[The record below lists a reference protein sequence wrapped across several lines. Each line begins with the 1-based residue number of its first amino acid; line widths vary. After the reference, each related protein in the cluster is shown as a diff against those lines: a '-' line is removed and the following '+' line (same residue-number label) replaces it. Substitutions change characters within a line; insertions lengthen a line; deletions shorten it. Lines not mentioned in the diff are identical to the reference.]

1 MTPRIASAFMP
12 ALRLIDPER
21 AHGLALRALRLG
33 LVGRAAQDD
42 DPILACQF
50 LGLTLNN
57 PIGVAAGFDKNGVA
71 AAPLLRL
78 GFGAVELG
86 TVTPRPQAGS
96 PKPRLFRLE
105 DGGVIN
111 RMGMNN
117 GGLDVFVARLARV
130 RRQAGSVL
138 AANVGINKDHA
149 EPDRDYPALV
159 QAVAPFV
166 DYVTLNV
173 SSPNTVGLRDLQGEA
188 RLRSILSAIRAAGA
202 ATVPIFVKVA
212 PDLLDGALESIVEV
226 AVEGGVTGLVV
237 SNTTTARPASL
248 RGAHVSEAGGLSGP
262 VLMERSTA
270 LLAQAWRLAGGR
282 LVLIGCGGVSSGAD
296 VLAKL
301 RAGAQIVQL
310 YSAFA
315 VQGPALLGRTKIE
328 LAAALRRDG
337 FRSVADA
344 IGTGV

>member
-1 MTPRIASAFMP
+1 MIPRIASSFMP
-12 ALRLIDPER
+12 ALRQIDPER

-33 LVGRAAQDD
+33 LVGRGSPD
-42 DPILACQF
+42 DPILAGSM
-50 LGLTLNN
+50 LGMPLRN

-71 AAPLLRL
+71 ANALLRL

-86 TVTPRPQAGS
+86 TVTPRAQLGN
-96 PKPRLFRLE
+96 PKPRLFRLD

-117 GGLDVFVARLARV
+117 NGLDAFAGRLARV
-130 RRQAGSVL
+130 KRRTGAVL
-138 AANVGINKDHA
+138 AANVGINKDGA
-149 EPDRDYPALV
+149 DPERDYPALV

-188 RLRSILSAIRAAGA
+188 RLRSILAAIRAAGV
-202 ATVPIFVKVA
+202 TVPLFVKVA
-212 PDLLDGALESIVEV
+212 PDLGEGALESIVAV
-226 AVEGGVTGLVV
+226 AVEAEITGLIV
-237 SNTTTARPASL
+237 SNTTITRPDSL
-248 RGAHVSEAGGLSGP
+248 KGRHIGETGGLSGP

-270 LLAQAWRLAGGR
+270 LLGQAWRLAAGR
-282 LVLIGCGGVSSGAD
+282 LVLIGCGGVTNGTD

-301 RAGAQIVQL
+301 RAGAQLVQL

-315 VQGPALLGRTKIE
+315 VEGPALLDRLKLE

-337 FRSVADA
+337 FSSVAEA
-344 IGTGV
+344 IGTSA